1 MQTNI
6 CQAHKQNN
14 VVRESKLSLIL
25 VNLKQ
30 QILTPPEKNVDGYK
44 IRQKKI
50 KLSHIGLKSAHRSE
64 GYGNDRQ

>member
-6 CQAHKQNN
+6 CMIASTQTKQ
-14 VVRESKLSLIL
+14 RRKRLSLIL

-30 QILTPPEKNVDGYK
+30 QILTPPEKNVDGCK
-44 IRQKKI
+44 IRRKKI

-64 GYGNDRQ
+64 GSGNDRQ